1 MKILGIDPGYAIVGW
16 GIIEK
21 IGNSFNALDYGAI
34 TTDSN
39 MKLADRLLKI
49 SEGVSGIINCYSPD
63 VMAIEELFYSTNAK
77 TVINVGQG
85 RGVCVVEGARAG
97 IEVFEYTP
105 IQVKQALTGY
115 GRAEKKQMQI
125 MVKNILGLDEIPK
138 PDDVAD
144 ALAVAITHANS
155 SSYAFS
161 QTATNMQMILKDLQ
175 EGSQQKNITWEQF
188 VQEKQKK

>member
-1 MKILGIDPGYAIVGW
+1 MRILGIDPGYAIVGW
-16 GIIEK
+16 GIVEK
-21 IGNSFNALDYGAI
+21 IGNSFQAIEYGAI
-34 TTDSN
+34 TTDNN
-39 MKLADRLLKI
+39 MQLADRLLKI
-49 SEGVSGIINCYSPD
+49 SEGISGIINCYKPD

-97 IEVFEYTP
+97 IDVYEYTP

-115 GRAEKKQMQI
+115 GRADKKQMQV
-125 MVKNILGLDEIPK
+125 MVKNILGLEEIPK

-161 QTATNMQMILKDLQ
+161 QQETNMQMILKDLQ
-175 EGSQQKNITWEQF
+175 EGSQQKNITWEKF
-188 VQEKQKK
+188 VNERQKK